1 MPGAGLALKPQVRAG
16 GNVGVKTN
24 RHKRAGPGV
33 HLVHM
38 WGVLA
43 PPGKVGASTQV
54 ALGAGVMCLHPIRS
68 RASNSYQGC
77 RIPLKASFKLASSWG
92 KHGFPP
98 AYLDGGVGGEETGA
112 PAHLETGVGST
123 HLEKGIGSTL

>member
-77 RIPLKASFKLASSWG
+77 RIPRLFAT
-92 KHGFPP
+92 P
-98 AYLDGGVGGEETGA
+98 
-112 PAHLETGVGST
+112 
-123 HLEKGIGSTL
+123 

>member
-54 ALGAGVMCLHPIRS
+54 ALLLDAREHFKAELPTTSPALPPSCCISLPRSKQAGEDSKSTRVKTTMTV
-68 RASNSYQGC
+68 
-77 RIPLKASFKLASSWG
+77 RIHWWSSDRRWIQ
-92 KHGFPP
+92 
-98 AYLDGGVGGEETGA
+98 L
-112 PAHLETGVGST
+112 
-123 HLEKGIGSTL
+123 ICI